1 MSMASCWVV
10 AVQKWGLGECGWERG
25 SWGPGASAVNTGR
38 RERGPREEGS
48 RSRAPWTRDLDTEEA
63 LGKAGGFHQGARL
76 VVQNLKLCFLLVE
89 LVLVPDE
96 ESSFFSFFLLNP
108 ISVHREMPDGGGPCL
123 PQSNAPSKS
132 CQHSLPRKNLTD
144 CLLGRVQ
151 LTGRRAHTHTHT
163 PFC

>member
-1 MSMASCWVV
+1 M
-10 AVQKWGLGECGWERG
+10 
-25 SWGPGASAVNTGR
+25 
-38 RERGPREEGS
+38 
-48 RSRAPWTRDLDTEEA
+48 
-63 LGKAGGFHQGARL
+63 
-76 VVQNLKLCFLLVE
+76 VQNLKLCFLLVE

-163 PFC
+163 RLSVENAVL